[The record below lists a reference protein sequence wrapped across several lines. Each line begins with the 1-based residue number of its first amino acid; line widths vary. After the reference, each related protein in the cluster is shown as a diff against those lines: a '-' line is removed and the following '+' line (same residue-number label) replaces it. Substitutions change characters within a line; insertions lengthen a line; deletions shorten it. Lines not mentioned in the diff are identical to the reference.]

1 MKRFYSTAAATALAL
16 VLAACGSNEEA
27 AQNGSEAAVAENDA
41 NAIMADPSNPFAQA
55 EMQMNERMMAAVGT
69 DAGDSWARKM
79 IEHHQGAIDMSRIV
93 LEQSPSADV
102 AAMARDTIEKQQ
114 KDIADI
120 RKLLKEGAPNQQSA
134 ELYRPAMMDMHE
146 KMMAAKGTDASETF
160 MRKMLEHHKGAVAM
174 SDIALRNGVSG
185 ALRQQAQKTRDDNQK
200 DARMIEAM
208 LAGQTHQ
215 QAMAAS
221 GAKSAQEAKA
231 EPAPA
236 EKAKAPARAQPRST
250 PKAQPKAAPAAA
262 PKPQPKPPAPTCLP
276 EHRAAGHC

>member
-185 ALRQQAQKTRDDNQK
+185 ALRQQVQKTRDDNQK